1 MKRRFFAIFSLLA
14 LTTGTALAEAC
25 VKVRA
30 GSSHACMK
38 FSPTDKRQ
46 AANYGL
52 QLGVSF
58 EANKRALMKQ
68 GWALD
73 KHSLDDDNS
82 GPSNGREMSCG
93 SGWDAVCQT
102 AFAKEKVLL
111 VLTLSAVNEGAPLV
125 AVEVVERAASAAV
138 VARTLTTPSFIIQI
152 HVNCA
157 EGNVTCDD
165 VTYIGTSKKTGESIK
180 LRGKTKHGMCAD
192 RVTPC
197 GFQGYEFWNG
207 QTYYRVLDNGDLS
220 VTRKNKVLVEER
232 GRWN

>member
-14 LTTGTALAEAC
+14 LTTGPALADAC
-25 VKVRA
+25 VKLRA
-30 GSSHACMK
+30 GASYACKK
-38 FSPTDKRQ
+38 FSPAEKRE

-58 EANKRALMKQ
+58 EANKRTLLKH

-73 KHSLDDDNS
+73 KHSLDDD
-82 GPSNGREMSCG
+82 GADPSNGREMSCG
-93 SGWDAVCQT
+93 SGWDAVCQA
-102 AFAKEKVLL
+102 AFEKDKLVL
-111 VLTLSAVNEGAPLV
+111 VLTLSAVNEGTPLV
-125 AVEVVERAASAAV
+125 AVEAAERAASAAEF
-138 VARTLTTPSFIIQI
+138 ARTLTTPSFIIRI
-152 HVNCA
+152 EVHCG

-180 LRGKTKHGMCAD
+180 LRGKTKHSMCAD

-207 QTYYRVLDNGDLS
+207 QTCYRVLENGDLS
-220 VTRKNKVLVEER
+220 VTRQNKVLVQER
-232 GRWN
+232 GRWK